1 MAPKKSSKKGEEQP
15 ESDIISDTTAAGVV
29 HNIKSWTTIADKM
42 KGDVMLK
49 VWETKMQGYKGVTEE
64 VINHCERIFD
74 SIEKDSTHDENN
86 GLSQPLGEIN
96 IDRHQLKIREEL
108 EENKT
113 EISNVKAVNISEIE
127 KWMIGPSSKLE
138 RIKSTEKAIVNQLPR
153 LQRSFFSLEANEV
166 PEVPKAL
173 VDFLERH
180 IQATETDKE
189 SSSHQS

>member
-1 MAPKKSSKKGEEQP
+1 LAFRFVSESRHSDIKRGAGERIAMAPKKASKKGEEQP

-29 HNIKSWTTIADKM
+29 HNIKESWTTIADKM

-49 VWETKMQGYKGVTEE
+49 VWETKLQGYKGVTEE

-108 EENKT
+108 EEKKT

-138 RIKSTEKAIVNQLPR
+138 RIKSTERQL
-153 LQRSFFSLEANEV
+153 
-166 PEVPKAL
+166 
-173 VDFLERH
+173 
-180 IQATETDKE
+180 
-189 SSSHQS
+189 